1 MSGIFGGKQKQTS
14 TQTNTLDPQY
24 GGAVYGNLQRAQGIA
39 DTPFQPYTGQRV
51 AGMNPFEQ
59 DGLNQTRLVAQSN
72 VSGDHLMAALNNFNQ
87 LGNFQAPTA
96 QVTNYD
102 AITGNRSDIRDVNG
116 APVTAEQIRSF
127 YNPYE
132 DDVVG
137 SFYED
142 NNRQAK
148 LADLQARGRA
158 TSAGAWGGSGEGV
171 LRGLTQD
178 SYIRAGA
185 SGAAN
190 LRNQGFQTAL
200 GAAQQ
205 DAGRNLQAQL
215 ANQGV
220 DYNLLSQNLGYRNN
234 AASQNAQSANQFSL
248 ANQAAALQAAN
259 TRLGANQA
267 QFGAAQGLRQNA
279 YDDAAALVNAG
290 SYQRGIDQAGL
301 DAAYEQWG
309 LAQQYPFMGQNLI
322 NQSLGLVPQTGT
334 TTGTSVTKSNPGLGG
349 VLGSLGTLA
358 LGAGA
363 LGFSPFSAGGL
374 FSGLSKGAAGSGFPY
389 A

>member
-1 MSGIFGGKQKQTS
+1 MSKGGSKQTS
-14 TQTNTLDPQY
+14 TQTNTLDPEFKSL
-24 GGAVYGNLQRAQGIA
+24 VYGNMDRASNIA
-39 DTPFQPYTGQRV
+39 NTPFQPYTGTRV
-51 AGMNPFEQ
+51 PGLNQFEQ
-59 DGLNQTRLVAQSN
+59 DGLNQTRNVAQSN
-72 VSGDHLMAALNNFNQ
+72 VSGDHLWAALNNFNQ

-96 QVTNYD
+96 RATNYD

-116 APVTAEQIRSF
+116 ASVSASDIERF
-127 YNPYE
+127 MNPYT
-132 DDVVG
+132 DNVVDA
-137 SFYED
+137 FYSD

-148 LADLQARGRA
+148 LADLQARGAA

-215 ANQGV
+215 ANQGM
-220 DYNLLSQNLGYRNN
+220 DMGLLTQNLGYQNN
-234 AASQNAQSANQFSL
+234 AASQNAQSANQFAL

-267 QFGAAQGLRQNA
+267 QFGAAQDLRQNA
-279 YDDAAALVNAG
+279 YDDASALINAG
-290 SYQRGIDQAGL
+290 GYQRGIDQAAA

-309 LAQQYPFMGQNLI
+309 LAQNYPFMGQQLI

-334 TTGTSVTKSNPGLGG
+334 TTGTQTVKTNSGLGG
-349 VLGSLGTLA
+349 MLGSLGTLA
-358 LGAGA
+358 LGAGS
-363 LGFSPFSAGGL
+363 LGFAPFAAKAAGGL
-374 FSGLSKGAAGSGFPY
+374 FSAGASKSGFPY
-389 A
+389 G